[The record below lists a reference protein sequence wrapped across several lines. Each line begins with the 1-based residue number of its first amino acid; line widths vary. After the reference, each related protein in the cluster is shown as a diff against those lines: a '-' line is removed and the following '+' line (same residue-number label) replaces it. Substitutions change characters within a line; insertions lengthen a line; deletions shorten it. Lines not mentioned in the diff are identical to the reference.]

1 MGFMTSSHIPSDN
14 PLYHDTLELLIA
26 LVQNACV
33 NDFTPGSGQEVRN
46 ADTLTEF
53 FADTLGINIQRFEP
67 EPGRVSLVVTV
78 PGINP
83 QEAEPLT
90 FLAHTDVVPVD
101 KQHWTKP
108 PFEGMIE
115 DGKIYGRGTVDMLF
129 ITAAMAVVTREVARK
144 GGNLGTLHFV
154 AVADEEA
161 RGGLGA
167 KWLAE
172 HHPDAFSWANCVG
185 ETGGSHIHGQD
196 GSDSTIVYVGEKG
209 AAQRRIHVYGDPG
222 HGSAP
227 YGKDLATV
235 KIGEIARRLAAA
247 QPAVTDSDTWRQFVA
262 AFRFDPNTTAL
273 VEQGKGYEHLGE
285 LAAYGDAISHL
296 TIAQTVLR
304 AGQAINVLPSHAWL
318 ELDIRTLP
326 GQSQDYVD
334 SVLYDA
340 LGTDIEY
347 TIEHLIT
354 EDATISPTNHP
365 LYQAISAVFT
375 DFFPDTTVVPTIAAG
390 GSDLRFARQLG
401 GVGYGFAVHNPERTL
416 GEIHRQLHSHDEHLY
431 LEDLE
436 STLAGYLALV
446 AAFLYP
452 SNPEAFRQHF

>member
-1 MGFMTSSHIPSDN
+1 M
-14 PLYHDTLELLIA
+14 
-26 LVQNACV
+26 
-33 NDFTPGSGQEVRN
+33 
-46 ADTLTEF
+46 
-53 FADTLGINIQRFEP
+53 
-67 EPGRVSLVVTV
+67 
-78 PGINP
+78 
-83 QEAEPLT
+83 
-90 FLAHTDVVPVD
+90 
-101 KQHWTKP
+101 
-108 PFEGMIE
+108 
-115 DGKIYGRGTVDMLF
+115 
-129 ITAAMAVVTREVARK
+129 
-144 GGNLGTLHFV
+144 

-235 KIGEIARRLAAA
+235 KIGEIARRLAAT

-334 SVLYDA
+334 SVLYDT

-390 GSDLRFARQLG
+390 GSDLRFARRVTLLNTEEDSAG
-401 GVGYGFAVHNPERTL
+401 RTL
-416 GEIHRQLHSHDEHLY
+416 SRSYRVTYTLT
-431 LEDLE
+431 
-436 STLAGYLALV
+436 STKSAAITTEVREQVYGQGVVVDGKAQNGNPATVVRYAAVPAGGQANV
-446 AAFLYP
+446 TFTVKV
-452 SNPEAFRQHF
+452 RGG